1 MCDVRA
7 RLFPWLWCTSGCLAY
22 AHRHF
27 SSGCSLKIIIIVRH
41 FGDRFLEKQFRRVN
55 FLTFREQIIVGM
67 ARWWESSWMY
77 LYNVQCSVHA
87 PYQILLKLATIPLF
101 VKHMTARE
109 RKNKEVQKKVEI
121 YLVRERE
128 SIPETRRKRKEFF
141 HGENSI
147 YTDIFEFRLSSFC
160 FDFSARARSHT
171 HTPQTSFAWR
181 YQQTKAHA
189 MRSSIFSF
197 SVSSA
202 RIPLFK
208 SPKIYSWWIL
218 LFNGKEHVAA
228 FSSTNSR
235 TWDMNSVAVIFKL
248 NYTQAKSKY
257 ECIFCI
263 HRQSIKSTVSIC
275 MRRYH
280 TDI

>member
-1 MCDVRA
+1 
-7 RLFPWLWCTSGCLAY
+7 
-22 AHRHF
+22 
-27 SSGCSLKIIIIVRH
+27 
-41 FGDRFLEKQFRRVN
+41 
-55 FLTFREQIIVGM
+55 
-67 ARWWESSWMY
+67 MY

-171 HTPQTSFAWR
+171 HTPQTSFA
-181 YQQTKAHA
+181 
-189 MRSSIFSF
+189 
-197 SVSSA
+197 
-202 RIPLFK
+202 
-208 SPKIYSWWIL
+208 
-218 LFNGKEHVAA
+218 
-228 FSSTNSR
+228 
-235 TWDMNSVAVIFKL
+235 
-248 NYTQAKSKY
+248 
-257 ECIFCI
+257 
-263 HRQSIKSTVSIC
+263 
-275 MRRYH
+275 
-280 TDI
+280 